1 MTKIIDTHVHLS
13 GLMSDSL
20 TGFAELNGLK
30 YTLQEYL
37 MIMRKLNI
45 QNGLLLSPPLR
56 DGGPVPNQKI
66 IELCKKSGTRLLPV
80 LTTEPS
86 TKRITE
92 TLELAKRYRSEVKGF
107 KIRLGYH
114 TAHASDRIFEP
125 VYDYAESEK
134 LPVLFH
140 TGDTAT
146 SIGHLRLSHP
156 LELDELSNRRPDML
170 IVACHF
176 GNPWFYDVAEL
187 VYKHENLYADIS
199 GLFAGGG
206 SYGKEYMSLV
216 ASRLSQSIYYIGD
229 ARKILFGTDYPVTR
243 PETTL
248 KLVKML
254 KITDAD
260 KERILFDNAAELFR
274 F

>member
-13 GLMSDSL
+13 GSSSDSL
-20 TGFAELNGLK
+20 TGFAKLNVLK
-30 YTLQEYL
+30 YTLREYL
-37 MIMRKLNI
+37 MIMKKLNI
-45 QNGLLLSPPLR
+45 QKGLLLSPPLKG
-56 DGGPVPNQKI
+56 GGPVPNQEI
-66 IELCKKSGTRLLPV
+66 IELCRKSGLRLLPV
-80 LTTEPS
+80 LTAEPS
-86 TKRITE
+86 TKQITD
-92 TLELAKRYRSEVKGF
+92 TLELAKRHHSTVKGF

-114 TAHASDRIFEP
+114 SAKASDRIFEP
-125 VYDYAESEK
+125 VYNYAESEK

-146 SIGHLRLSHP
+146 SNGHLRLSHP
-156 LELDELSNRRPDML
+156 LQLDELSNRRPDML

-176 GNPWFYDVAEL
+176 GNPWFDDVAEL

-206 SYGKEYMSLV
+206 SYGKEYLSLV
-216 ASRLSQSIYYIGD
+216 TSRLSKSIYYIGD
-229 ARKILFGTDYPVTR
+229 ARKVLFGTDYPVTR

-260 KERILFDNAAELFR
+260 RERILFDNAAGLFR